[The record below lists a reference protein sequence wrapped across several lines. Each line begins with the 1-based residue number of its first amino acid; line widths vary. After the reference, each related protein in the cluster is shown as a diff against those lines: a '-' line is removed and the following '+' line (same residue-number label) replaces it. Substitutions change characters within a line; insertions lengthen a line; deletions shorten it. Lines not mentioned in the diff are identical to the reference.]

1 MDFLQL
7 NELFLR
13 NCSFAGILYQCLLRV
28 TYCGH
33 KQSDTHL
40 NYFVHESVSHAVTVL
55 KKFGWICF
63 LCHTASDIVL
73 TVEILTIDSH
83 AAM

>member
-7 NELFLR
+7 HELFLR
-13 NCSFAGILYQCLLRV
+13 NCSFAGILYQYLLRV
-28 TYCGH
+28 TYFGH

-40 NYFVHESVSHAVTVL
+40 NYFVHESVSHAVTV

-63 LCHTASDIVL
+63 LRLTASDIVL
-73 TVEILTIDSH
+73 IVEILTIDSR
-83 AAM
+83 AAT